1 MAEAIDLVT
10 RIDRLLGRAATAR
23 SAAGLLSEIED
34 VLAEGYGE
42 ALAGDARGRRLA
54 MRLEEL
60 VENVDH
66 QREAALQI
74 RRIVLEKRG
83 VDAQVTV
90 LRVRLGELRE
100 QFVHLRALSPPG

>member
-42 ALAGDARGRRLA
+42 ALAGDARSRRLA
-54 MRLEEL
+54 TRLEEL
-60 VENVDH
+60 VEGVD
-66 QREAALQI
+66 QREAAVQI

-83 VDAQVTV
+83 ADAQVTV

-100 QFVHLRALSPPG
+100 RFLQLRALSPPG